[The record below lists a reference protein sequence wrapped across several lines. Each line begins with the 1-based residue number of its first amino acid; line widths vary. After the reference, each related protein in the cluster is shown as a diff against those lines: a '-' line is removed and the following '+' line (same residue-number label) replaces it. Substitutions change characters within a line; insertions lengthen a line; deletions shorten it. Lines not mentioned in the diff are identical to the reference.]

1 MKLRTRKS
9 YFNNLP
15 EGKPPTRILP
25 RITQFIYFLALFSIV
40 AGVLYLMAMR
50 IVFFTGRGQV
60 EHQKTVLSS
69 VKGGE
74 IVQLAKTEG
83 DLVVQG
89 EVLAQ
94 IARPGKCEDSPDL
107 RIEKLIYDIKRMRA
121 KLAILQEQLK
131 STGQRA
137 DTEILYRA
145 LEIGPAS
152 SRRKMEEQTAKE
164 EKLREKVQLLKAEIT
179 VRQEELVT
187 LQQLLSKPPDPSC
200 RYETIIAPFDGM
212 VYLVKAK
219 EHEYIRSGMPLF
231 VLIADKAPVYIDAY
245 TKEKYLQYITP
256 GSQMT
261 IIFPDRY
268 QSIGRVDKISSSAQ
282 AVAKRQRKDYIPIS
296 TMIRIKL
303 VPLDPEEE
311 KIWQKYDRIVLKVRG
326 RKL

>member
-15 EGKPPTRILP
+15 EGNPPIRILP
-25 RITQFIYFLALFSIV
+25 RITRLIYFLALFSII
-40 AGVLYLMAMR
+40 AGVLYLLAMR

-69 VKGGE
+69 AKGGK
-74 IVQLAKTEG
+74 IVQLVKTEG
-83 DLVVQG
+83 DFVVQG

-94 IARPGKCEDSPDL
+94 IARPDECEDGPDL
-107 RIEKLIYDIKRMRA
+107 RIEKLIYDIKSMQA

-131 STGQRA
+131 SRGQSVN
-137 DTEILYRA
+137 TEILYRA
-145 LEIGPAS
+145 LEIGSAS
-152 SRRKMEEQTAKE
+152 FRRKLKEQTVRE
-164 EKLREKVQLLKAEIT
+164 EKLRKEVELLKAEIT
-179 VRQEELVT
+179 VRQKELVI

-200 RYETIIAPFDGM
+200 RYETIIAPFDGL

-219 EHEYIRSGMPLF
+219 EHEYIRSGKPLF
-231 VLIADKAPVYIDAY
+231 VLIADNAPVYIDAY
-245 TKEKYLQYITP
+245 TKGKYLQYITP

-268 QSIGRVDKISSSAQ
+268 QSIGRVEQISSSAQ
-282 AVAKRQRKDYIPIS
+282 AVVKRQRKDYIPIS

-303 VPLDPEEE
+303 VPPGPEEE